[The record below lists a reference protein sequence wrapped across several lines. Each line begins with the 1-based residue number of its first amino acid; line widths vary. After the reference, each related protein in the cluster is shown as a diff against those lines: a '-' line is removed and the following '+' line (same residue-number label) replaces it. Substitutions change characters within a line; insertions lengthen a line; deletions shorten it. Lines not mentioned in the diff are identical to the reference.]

1 MGLPKRL
8 VRTTKAMSA
17 MTTNTQITSLIIYRQ
32 TLSMHGYIY
41 ATDIA
46 FKVLAFNAVMTL
58 VVTTGFLGRHMAP
71 SNLKEWIQHLTPIS
85 IRLFVSF
92 SAGKRQLIMS
102 TI

>member
-8 VRTTKAMSA
+8 VSTTKAMSA
-17 MTTNTQITSLIIYRQ
+17 VTTNTQITSLIIYRQ

-46 FKVLAFNAVMTL
+46 FKVLAFNAVMTV

-71 SNLKEWIQHLTPIS
+71 SILKERFQHLSPMSIIPLCVIYIS
-85 IRLFVSF
+85 YV
-92 SAGKRQLIMS
+92 
-102 TI
+102 